1 MEKKGQVNFYT
12 CESCDADIVTVN
24 RDDGVT
30 PYMIRCERCG
40 GVSVSAFYRV
50 NQSTTPTH
58 EYYRPVTVR
67 GMSRK
72 SKEYV
77 RNGGLLLR
85 KIEPAPAGGETRP

>member
-1 MEKKGQVNFYT
+1 MEKKGQINLYT

-50 NQSTTPTH
+50 DQATTPTH
-58 EYYRPVTVR
+58 EYYRPAIVR
-67 GMSRK
+67 GMSREA
-72 SKEYV
+72 KEHV
-77 RNGGLLLR
+77 SRGGLLLR
-85 KIEPAPAGGETRP
+85 KIEPSPAGGEAK